1 MSKQAINIGSAA
13 NDGTGDPLRTAFD
26 KINDNFNEIYD
37 TLGGP
42 SASSLSDLYFQGST
56 ITNRTT
62 NGNITIDPNGTGTVF
77 INGPI
82 EFKGSATQIDTTS
95 LQIEDNLLELNRNS
109 SGADVDA
116 GIFVNRGSGTDAAF
130 FYWDEGDDKWKAGL
144 AGSSDSSAV
153 SLNSTA
159 TVVANIEGDT
169 LQVNSISSG
178 DSTAVQINDAVNISG
193 ALSVDTIDVN
203 TISSEDSSAIQIQE
217 DVNISGSL
225 TVAGGSLSV
234 NNISSPDSTALQ
246 INDGLDVNGTLT
258 CARIESNDSSEMTF
272 LPQIK
277 VENSITVDG
286 FAVIN
291 GSITYGVDDLTN
303 NSTIDLDLSTAI
315 HYLKA
320 GETGYTLTAPVAAN
334 GLLIY
339 FTVGHGS
346 SADSTNNPVN
356 ETKVTVAK
364 VRDTTGE
371 IIENYEWLPFNAPI
385 FESDSTKVARLMA
398 TAIFVDGAWNL
409 DLFTS

>member
-303 NSTIDLDLSTAI
+303 NSTIELDLSTAI

-320 GETGYTLTAPVAAN
+320 GEAGYTLAAPVAAN

>member
-153 SLNSTA
+153 SLNSTS
-159 TVVANIEGDT
+159 TIVANIEGDT

-203 TISSEDSSAIQIQE
+203 IISSEDSSAIQIQE
-217 DVNISGSL
+217 
-225 TVAGGSLSV
+225 A
-234 NNISSPDSTALQ
+234 
-246 INDGLDVNGTLT
+246 
-258 CARIESNDSSEMTF
+258 M
-272 LPQIK
+272 
-277 VENSITVDG
+277 
-286 FAVIN
+286 
-291 GSITYGVDDLTN
+291 
-303 NSTIDLDLSTAI
+303 
-315 HYLKA
+315 H
-320 GETGYTLTAPVAAN
+320 
-334 GLLIY
+334 
-339 FTVGHGS
+339 
-346 SADSTNNPVN
+346 
-356 ETKVTVAK
+356 
-364 VRDTTGE
+364 
-371 IIENYEWLPFNAPI
+371 
-385 FESDSTKVARLMA
+385 SDPH
-398 TAIFVDGAWNL
+398 
-409 DLFTS
+409 